1 MTRKCVMGFKMGTSV
16 REYFG
21 VTFAEEGMTFD
32 YFGVKLIIV
41 QVIRNSAL

>member
-1 MTRKCVMGFKMGTSV
+1 MGLYVSTSV

-21 VTFAEEGMTFD
+21 VTFEEEGMAFD
-32 YFGVKLIIV
+32 NFSVELIIV